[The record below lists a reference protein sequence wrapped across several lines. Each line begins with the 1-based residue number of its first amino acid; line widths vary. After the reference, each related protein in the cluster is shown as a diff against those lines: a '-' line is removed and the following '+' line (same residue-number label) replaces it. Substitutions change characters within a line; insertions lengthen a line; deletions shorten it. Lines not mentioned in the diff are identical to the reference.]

1 MTTRV
6 AAAIFIGLILTVAVG
21 WLTAPRHPTAHLGPA
36 VVNYAQAQGF
46 SMPSGAE
53 GTPLG
58 IVAGFMVA
66 GAAVIGVV
74 FFAPRTPRGPG
85 LREIPSAARQM
96 LERIRR
102 DLADLN
108 WEIEIV
114 LGILHEQIYRLLEM
128 PTGQYFIRLACRP

>member
-6 AAAIFIGLILTVAVG
+6 AAAIFIGLILAVTVG

-74 FFAPRTPRGPG
+74 FFAPRTPRGPR
-85 LREIPSAARQM
+85 LREISSAARHA
-96 LERIRR
+96 LVAHIRE
-102 DLADLN
+102 L
-108 WEIEIV
+108 EIV
-114 LGILHEQIYRLLEM
+114 LELLQTVDERIYRLSKIQ
-128 PTGQYFIRLACRP
+128 TRQYVLRLASYH